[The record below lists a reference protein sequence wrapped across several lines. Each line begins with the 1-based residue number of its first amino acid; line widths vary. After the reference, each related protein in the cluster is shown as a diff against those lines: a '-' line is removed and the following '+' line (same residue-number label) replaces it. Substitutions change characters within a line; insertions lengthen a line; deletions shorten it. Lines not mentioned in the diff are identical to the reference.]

1 MIGNPNSVVQ
11 IMPVSFRNES
21 GLPETINVVITVP
34 PNEGVKLINS
44 GGSSGSL
51 GDGAK
56 SRYVVIANGMV

>member
-34 PNEGVKLINS
+34 PNDNNKMMNS
-44 GGSSGSL
+44 T
-51 GDGAK
+51 GAATSTNK
-56 SRYVVIANGMV
+56 SRYVSLLSCHCV